1 MMTQS
6 STEVHEAVLA
16 ALYKANMDTRRFFPS
31 TADIPARIPTA
42 ATKDALRDTNLPPQ
56 Q

>member
-6 STEVHEAVLA
+6 STEVHDAVLD
-16 ALYKANMDTRRFFPS
+16 ALDMANMYIRRLFPS

-42 ATKDALRDTNLPPQ
+42 ATEDAL
-56 Q
+56 